1 MNDPVFVDARVP
13 AVLPDGGDTALFRST
28 DGERWL
34 YRSRQ
39 VRPALGANG
48 APLLTLVR
56 KRQRQAAE
64 AAGAQTLV
72 TQGAVIAGLVHLVPL
87 PPSPAEEQA
96 WVDAV
101 RRSGTVPPGGGQLD
115 LAPLPVWRGSLTV
128 GGLDALGVDPAP
140 YQDVPIGTPLSAPVC
155 VRFGP
160 EGADALWDELAHG
173 QGLPAVVR
181 VDYHYEL
188 AFPDCAYRLTASAGA
203 VRAVL
208 AGHPEAVAGLYGTA
222 GGQAEQDALYA
233 ELRTSGAASFTWDR
247 APAGLDDAQLASA
260 ETAVIQRWAKRA
272 ADRLVA
278 SVEPDPD
285 AQSAGHDL
293 GIVRV
298 RLRSPAETAGM
309 DLSETHDG
317 ERVARQPWTQ
327 TINLGQLRDLPPGA
341 DVIGDATV
349 PVALGFGADERV
361 DRFICNLGY
370 RKPDGTTVASSHEGA
385 GSMGLNRV
393 DEIRWDAGE
402 PRPQHVEV
410 QFAVV
415 WQNPSWAAQT
425 VAASLTVDDC
435 LAIAVSPAAYIAEVA
450 LVSDLALAPPG
461 SLAAVSWNVQTPRAD
476 GGTVRYSGSFFL
488 DGAGDAGEPAH
499 EVATFPFMPGQEPN
513 TVFTWNADLTMPDGT
528 VLSGQET
535 FSLAQ
540 KTESDVFRADLR
552 PT

>member
-1 MNDPVFVDARVP
+1 MSGVRRLNDPVFVDARVP
-13 AVLPDGGDTALFRST
+13 AVLPDGGAAALFQSM

-39 VRPALGANG
+39 VRPALGADG

-64 AAGAQTLV
+64 AAGTQALV
-72 TQGAVIAGLVHLVPL
+72 TRGAVVAGLVHLVPL
-87 PPSPAEEQA
+87 SPSPAEEQA

-101 RRSGTVPPGGGQLD
+101 RRSGAVPPGGGQLEF
-115 LAPLPVWRGSLTV
+115 APLPVWRGSLTV
-128 GGLDALGVDPAP
+128 GGLDALGVDPAL
-140 YQDVPIGTPLSAPVC
+140 YQDAPIGTPLSAPVC

-160 EGADALWDELAHG
+160 EGADALWDDLARG
-173 QGLPAVVR
+173 QGLPVVVR
-181 VDYHYEL
+181 VDYQYEL
-188 AFPDCAYRLTASAGA
+188 AFPDCAYRLTSSVDA
-203 VRAVL
+203 VRVVL

-222 GGQAEQDALYA
+222 GGQVEQDALCA

-247 APAGLDDAQLASA
+247 APAGLDDAQMASA
-260 ETAVIQRWAKRA
+260 ETAVFQRWAKQA

-285 AQSAGHDL
+285 ARSADHGL

-298 RLRSPAETAGM
+298 RLRSPAETVGV

-327 TINLGQLRDLPPGA
+327 TINLGQLRDLPAGA
-341 DVIGDATV
+341 DVVGDTTV

-370 RKPDGTTVASSHEGA
+370 RKPDGTTVTSSHEGA

-393 DEIRWDAGE
+393 DEIRWDVGE
-402 PRPQHVEV
+402 PRPQHVDV

-415 WQNPSWAAQT
+415 WRDPSWAAQT

-435 LAIAVSPAAYIAEVA
+435 LAIGVSPAAYIAEVA
-450 LVSDLALAPPG
+450 LISDLALAPPG
-461 SLAAVSWNVQTPRAD
+461 SLAAVSWSVQTPGAD
-476 GGTVRYSGSFFL
+476 GGTVRYSSSFFL
-488 DGAGDAGEPAH
+488 DGAGDTGELAH
-499 EVATFPFMPGQEPN
+499 EVATFPLCRGRSRTRSSPG
-513 TVFTWNADLTMPDGT
+513 T
-528 VLSGQET
+528 
-535 FSLAQ
+535 
-540 KTESDVFRADLR
+540 